1 MSQSTRTGPSPS
13 DEQSPSPR
21 TDVTDPDDLR
31 CELIRIAEDADAGD
45 LQTAEGRVTTLL
57 SDFRRAIRRQKRGGD
72 D

>member
-13 DEQSPSPR
+13 DEQSPSPK
-21 TDVTDPDDLR
+21 TDVTDADDLR

-45 LQTAEGRVTTLL
+45 LQTGEERVSRLI
-57 SDFRRAIRRQKRGGD
+57 SDFRRAIQTQQGGD